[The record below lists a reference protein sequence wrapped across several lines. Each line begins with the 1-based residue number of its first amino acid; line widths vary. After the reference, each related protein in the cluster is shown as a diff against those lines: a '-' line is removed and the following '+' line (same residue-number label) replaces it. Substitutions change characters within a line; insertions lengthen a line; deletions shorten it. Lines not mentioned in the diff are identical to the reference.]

1 MENKEN
7 NIQNQEEK
15 IKKGLSVPVV
25 VIILS
30 IVLVIGI
37 VGGFLLS
44 ENDNIFNKKET
55 QLNSNNNNKFQSQTA
70 FNTDNNIEEDSEEE
84 NTAKQSVNKEKNAVI
99 TDKDNKE
106 TTFNTDNNIEDD
118 GEEKNTAKSSVNKEN
133 KETQKTTEYAKYYID
148 KIKELNYVDDS
159 TKYGLLSI
167 DKSDIPYLIVDTGED
182 LSIYKFNK
190 NTVVGLK
197 ERDSYGTHGRDGY
210 DYIEG
215 KNIMRDYCTF
225 EEGYIY
231 EIYDELFNLEYSVE
245 CTFDGQYK
253 YTDKSG
259 EKKVITEEEFNKLSY
274 KNSTFKHLREITNKD
289 EEEIIKF
296 LEGDMKTT
304 SNIEDTTNNTVV
316 TNKENKETQ
325 KTTEYAKYYIDK
337 IKELNYVDDST
348 KYGLLSIDKS
358 DIPYLI
364 VDTGEDLSIYKFNK
378 NTVVG
383 LKERDSYGTHG
394 RDGYD
399 YIEGKN
405 IMRDYCTFEEGYI
418 YEIYDELF
426 NLEYS
431 VECTF
436 DGQYKYTD
444 KSGEKKVITE
454 EEFNK
459 LSYKNSTFKHL
470 REIANKNKE
479 EIIKSLEN

>member
-167 DKSDIPYLIVDTGED
+167 DKSDIPYL
-182 LSIYKFNK
+182 
-190 NTVVGLK
+190 
-197 ERDSYGTHGRDGY
+197 
-210 DYIEG
+210 
-215 KNIMRDYCTF
+215 
-225 EEGYIY
+225 
-231 EIYDELFNLEYSVE
+231 
-245 CTFDGQYK
+245 
-253 YTDKSG
+253 
-259 EKKVITEEEFNKLSY
+259 
-274 KNSTFKHLREITNKD
+274 
-289 EEEIIKF
+289 
-296 LEGDMKTT
+296 
-304 SNIEDTTNNTVV
+304 
-316 TNKENKETQ
+316 
-325 KTTEYAKYYIDK
+325 
-337 IKELNYVDDST
+337 
-348 KYGLLSIDKS
+348 
-358 DIPYLI
+358 
-364 VDTGEDLSIYKFNK
+364 
-378 NTVVG
+378 
-383 LKERDSYGTHG
+383 
-394 RDGYD
+394 
-399 YIEGKN
+399 
-405 IMRDYCTFEEGYI
+405 
-418 YEIYDELF
+418 
-426 NLEYS
+426 
-431 VECTF
+431 
-436 DGQYKYTD
+436 
-444 KSGEKKVITE
+444 
-454 EEFNK
+454 
-459 LSYKNSTFKHL
+459 
-470 REIANKNKE
+470 
-479 EIIKSLEN
+479 